1 VTRIL
6 TLLAAAVMMAGPQT
20 LARAQ
25 SSCTDP
31 IPRIQDLRSGEAI
44 DELTREKVDQLIEEG
59 RELCEQGDADE
70 AQLKFANAFE
80 LLENVASGGS
90 GSQGTTPAN

>member
-1 VTRIL
+1 VARVVPL
-6 TLLAAAVMMAGPQT
+6 VAAAVMLAGPQNHA
-20 LARAQ
+20 LGQ

-31 IPRIQDLRSGEAI
+31 IPRIQDLRQGEAV
-44 DELTREKVDQLIEEG
+44 DELTREKVDELIEEG
-59 RELCEQGDADE
+59 RELCEEGDNAA